1 MRRVLVTG
9 ASGFV
14 GRAVLD
20 ALARGD
26 MEVVALS
33 RRPPSREA
41 RPRLG
46 WLAVDM
52 LDAPALRRAVAKAGC
67 DTCIHLAW
75 DVGPGYWTSP
85 ASLDWLAAGATLLRA
100 FREAGGTRFVG
111 AGTCAEHDWTGI
123 GDAALREDAARRP
136 ATLYGAAKAA
146 LWDVAASYAAGTGLE
161 AAWGVVFHAIGPGE
175 RAGRLLPSIVASLD
189 AGQEARCTAGTQ
201 VQDPIDVR
209 DLGAAFARLAASPL
223 QGRVNLGRGA
233 PESVAGIARR
243 VAARCGRPDL
253 LRLGALPARAGEPA
267 RLVPDLARMRD
278 ELGFVP
284 CHDLEDSIA
293 AAIDWQ
299 RAQGA
304 ER

>member
-9 ASGFV
+9 ATGFV

-20 ALARGD
+20 ALARD
-26 MEVVALS
+26 DVEVVALS
-33 RRPPSREA
+33 RRPPPAAGAMLRW
-41 RPRLG
+41 R
-46 WLAVDM
+46 AVDM
-52 LDAPALRRAVAKAGC
+52 LDAPALRGAVAAAAC

-75 DVGPGYWTSP
+75 DVGPGYWTS
-85 ASLDWLAAGATLLRA
+85 AANLDWLAAGATLLRA

-123 GDAALREDAARRP
+123 GAAPVREDAPRRP
-136 ATLYGAAKAA
+136 ATLYGAAKGA
-146 LWDVAASYAAGTGLE
+146 LWDVAAAYAAETGME
-161 AAWGVVFHAIGPGE
+161 ATWGVVFHAIGPGE
-175 RAGRLLPSIVASLD
+175 RAGRLLPSIVAALD

-233 PESVAGIARR
+233 PASVAEIARR
-243 VAARCGRPDL
+243 VAARCGRPEL

-267 RLVPDLARMRD
+267 RLVPALARMRG
-278 ELGFVP
+278 ELGFAP
-284 CHDLEDSIA
+284 RHDLEDSIA

-304 ER
+304 DR

>member
-20 ALARGD
+20 ALARED
-26 MEVVALS
+26 ADVVALS
-33 RRPPSREA
+33 RRTQPREA
-41 RPRLG
+41 HPRVD
-46 WLAVDM
+46 WRAVDM
-52 LDAPALRRAVAKAGC
+52 LDAPALRRAVAEAGC

-75 DVGPGYWTSP
+75 DVGPGYWTST
-85 ASLDWLAAGATLLRA
+85 ANLDWLAAGATLLRA
-100 FREAGGTRFVG
+100 FGEAGGTRFVG

-123 GDAALREDAARRP
+123 GDAPLREDAPRRP
-136 ATLYGAAKAA
+136 ATLYGAAKGA
-146 LWDVAASYAAGTGLE
+146 LWDVVEACAAATGME
-161 AAWGVVFHAIGPGE
+161 AAWGVVFHVIGPGE
-175 RAGRLLPSIVASLD
+175 REGRLLPSIVASLD

-209 DLGAAFARLAASPL
+209 DLGAAFARLAASAL
-223 QGRVNLGRGA
+223 RGRVNLGRGA
-233 PESVAGIARR
+233 PASVAQIARR
-243 VAARCGRPDL
+243 VAARCGRPEL

-284 CHDLEDSIA
+284 RHDLDDSIA

-299 RAQGA
+299 RARG
-304 ER
+304 EDG